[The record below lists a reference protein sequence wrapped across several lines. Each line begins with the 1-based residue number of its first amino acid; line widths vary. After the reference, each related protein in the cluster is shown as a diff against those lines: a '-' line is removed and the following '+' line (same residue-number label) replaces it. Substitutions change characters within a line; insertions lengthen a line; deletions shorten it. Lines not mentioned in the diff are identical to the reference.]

1 MVAKRDY
8 FALIKTI
15 WQGMG
20 RIRYLLHIFHSSFTY
35 ETKRK
40 RFISLLTNVW
50 LVRSH
55 PYQLSSLFLARHTV
69 QRWVCVS
76 SLIII
81 VTVYSGWQRGQSGL
95 SFSILNVKISPDVG
109 PQRVLLICLKWATF
123 RLTATLGNYKTAI
136 EVQRWRNM
144 QIQKQTNFRR
154 DLGA

>member
-1 MVAKRDY
+1 MAAKRDY

-20 RIRYLLHIFHSSFTY
+20 RIRYLLHIFHSSFTH
-35 ETKRK
+35 ETKREG
-40 RFISLLTNVW
+40 FISLLTNIW

-55 PYQLSSLFLARHTV
+55 PYHLSSLFLARHTL
-69 QRWVCVS
+69 QRWVCVY

-81 VTVYSGWQRGQSGL
+81 VTVYSGWQRGQLDL
-95 SFSILNVKISPDVG
+95 SFIILNVKISPDVG

-136 EVQRWRNM
+136 EVQSWGNM
-144 QIQKQTNFRR
+144 HIQKQTNFRR
-154 DLGA
+154 GLGA